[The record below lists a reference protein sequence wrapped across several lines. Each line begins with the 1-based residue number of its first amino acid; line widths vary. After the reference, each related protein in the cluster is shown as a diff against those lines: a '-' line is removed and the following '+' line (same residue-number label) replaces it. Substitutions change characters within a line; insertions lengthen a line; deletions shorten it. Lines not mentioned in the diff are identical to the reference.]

1 MNILFVTPGYP
12 KRGEP
17 TTGFP
22 NYLYRAALSLIQL
35 GHKPIILTAGDWDG
49 HRVEHGI
56 DIWTVGVPAYY
67 NFKSQAFTYAFD
79 VLRTSGAL
87 NCRIRQL
94 LQKIHIDIIQFTSLY
109 GTALLYREKVPAVLR
124 LSSYAKT
131 AFSSYQTHSPAV
143 VKTMTFLEILSSSRC
158 NAIFAPCKNNAV
170 AFGRDCRRNV
180 KVIETPFINDVQ
192 EYDSQFYDSNLNGKK
207 YVLFFGS
214 LYAEKGI
221 LVIAEI
227 LEKFLEMNPD
237 YYFVFIGSTESI
249 KGESAARI
257 LQNKAGNYGERIIIS
272 NALGH
277 QQLYP
282 VIQKADFVVLPSL
295 MENLSN
301 ACIEAM
307 YFERIVIGTDG
318 ASFEQL
324 ITHGKNGFL
333 CRIGDSQ
340 DLLDKMQMAVLTDDD
355 RKKKMGKL
363 ARKRIDQLKPEYAV
377 QRLISLY
384 QYVIANRDNRRSSY
398 MNKGTISVLSMLTG
412 AVAGAWTVGKM
423 ERGMRKK
430 AELSSGKFSA
440 LFHVMNQWVK
450 VKQDGK
456 NLSSY
461 FVQKGYRKIA
471 VYGMSYVGEAL
482 LQELQGSEIEVV
494 YGIDRRACSTKTGIA
509 IVSPEESL
517 DSVDAVVVTAVSF
530 YDEIA
535 EKLRDKMNCPILSIE
550 DVLFEVS

>member
-22 NYLYRAALSLIQL
+22 NYLFRVSLSLIQL

-56 DIWTVGVPAYY
+56 EIWTVAVPTYY
-67 NFKSQAFTYAFD
+67 DFQSQVFTHIFD
-79 VLRTSGAL
+79 VIRTSRAL
-87 NCRIRQL
+87 NCRISQL
-94 LQKIHIDIIQFTSLY
+94 LRKTHIDIIQFTSLY
-109 GTALLYREKVPAVLR
+109 GTALLYHEKIPAVLR

-143 VKTMTFLEILSSSRC
+143 VRTMAFSEILSSYRC
-158 NAIFAPCKNNAV
+158 NAIFSPCKNNAD
-170 AFGRDCRRNV
+170 AFGRDCGRAV

-192 EYDSQFYDSNLNGKK
+192 EYDNRFYDRYLDGRK

-227 LEKFLEMNPD
+227 LEKFLEKNPD
-237 YYFVFIGSTESI
+237 YYFVFIGNAENI

-257 LQNKAGNYGERIIIS
+257 LQNKAGSHGERVIIS

-277 QQLYP
+277 EQLYP
-282 VIQKADFVVLPSL
+282 VIRKADFIVLPSL

-340 DLLDKMQMAVLTDDD
+340 DLLDKMQTAVLTDAD
-355 RKKKMGKL
+355 RKKKMGRL
-363 ARKRIDQLKPEYAV
+363 ARKRVDKLKPEYAV
-377 QRLISLY
+377 KRLLGLY
-384 QYVIANRDNRRSSY
+384 EYVLANSRR
-398 MNKGTISVLSMLTG
+398 
-412 AVAGAWTVGKM
+412 
-423 ERGMRKK
+423 R
-430 AELSSGKFSA
+430 
-440 LFHVMNQWVK
+440 
-450 VKQDGK
+450 
-456 NLSSY
+456 
-461 FVQKGYRKIA
+461 
-471 VYGMSYVGEAL
+471 
-482 LQELQGSEIEVV
+482 
-494 YGIDRRACSTKTGIA
+494 
-509 IVSPEESL
+509 
-517 DSVDAVVVTAVSF
+517 
-530 YDEIA
+530 
-535 EKLRDKMNCPILSIE
+535 
-550 DVLFEVS
+550 